1 MRSSD
6 RVILDKINER
16 RPTLSFKGTFRRT
29 VGAKA
34 LCDALGGQLE
44 ASFVGTVQPSPGDS
58 VQLEMRNGSYFM
70 LGPSQPKPTR
80 GTVLRVSAPGEAD
93 ATKTPVGSVIPEP
106 TFDEYG
112 NPIPEALPP
121 DTARCVVRAGD
132 QEFYLPYMQ
141 SYTPN
146 VGNVVAIQWTFEG
159 GLVTGTVS
167 TVPKTETADPPPPR
181 PAPESGGFRPSPFRA
196 SLAGTYQS
204 GSWATSNVTSSDSN
218 RGVFLY
224 GSSIAD
230 TIPDTAVINFVRLWL
245 SPQQIFGDPAQLRL
259 VSNTSLS
266 GAPAWAGPAWPLA
279 PAPGW
284 QQIPNS
290 FADWLKANNG
300 GLGFDGGGFHIF
312 DALSTDP
319 MSGALDI
326 SYTA

>member
-6 RVILDKINER
+6 RMLLDKINEKGS
-16 RPTLSFKGTFRRT
+16 TMSFKGTFRRM

-34 LCDALGGQLE
+34 MCDALGGTLE
-44 ASFVGTVQPSPGDS
+44 ASFVGNVQPSPGDS

-80 GTVLRVSAPGEAD
+80 GTVMRVSAPGEPD
-93 ATKTPVGSVIPEP
+93 PTLTPVGEEIPEP
-106 TFDEYG
+106 EFDEFG
-112 NPIPEALPP
+112 NPIPVALPP
-121 DTARCVVRAGD
+121 DTARCVVRSGE

-141 SYTPN
+141 SYTPT

-167 TVPKTETADPPPPR
+167 TVPKVEPVNHVPPR
-181 PAPESGGFRPSPFRA
+181 PAPATGGFHPSPFRA
-196 SLAGTYQS
+196 ALAGTYQS
-204 GSWATSNVTSSDSN
+204 GSWTSANVTSSDSN

-224 GSSIAD
+224 GSTVAD
-230 TIPDTAVINFVRLWL
+230 TIPDDAVINYVRLWL

-266 GAPAWAGPAWPLA
+266 GAPAWAGVAWPLA
-279 PAPGW
+279 PVPGW

-290 FADWLKANNG
+290 FAEWLVTNTG
-300 GLGFDGGGFHIF
+300 GIGFDGGGFHIF

-326 SYTA
+326 AWSA

>member
-6 RVILDKINER
+6 DVIVDKLAET
-16 RPTLSFKGTFRRT
+16 RPTLSFKGTFRRAS
-29 VGAKA
+29 GAMA
-34 LCDALGGQLE
+34 IVDALGGTLE

-58 VQLEMRNGSYFM
+58 VQMEMRNGSYAM
-70 LGPSQPKPTR
+70 IGPSRPKPTR
-80 GTVLRVSAPGEAD
+80 GTVMRVTAPGEVD
-93 ATKTPVGSVIPEP
+93 PTLTPVGEDIPEP
-106 TFDEYG
+106 EFDEYG
-112 NPIPEALPP
+112 NPLPPVLPP

-141 SYTPN
+141 SYTPA

-167 TVPKTETADPPPPR
+167 TVPKADVVNPAPPR
-181 PAPESGGFRPSPFRA
+181 PAPAPGGFRPSPFRA
-196 SLAGTYQS
+196 TLAGTYQS
-204 GSWATSNVTSSDSN
+204 GSWTSANVTSSDSN

-224 GSSIAD
+224 GASVAD
-230 TIPDTAVINFVRLWL
+230 TIPDDAVINFVRLWL
-245 SPQQIFGDPAQLRL
+245 SPQQIFGDPAMLRL
-259 VSNTSLS
+259 VSNSALL

-290 FADWLKANNG
+290 FAEWLMSNSG
-300 GLGFDGGGFHIF
+300 GIGFDGGGFHVF
-312 DALSTDP
+312 DNLATDP

-326 SYTA
+326 SYSA

>member
-6 RVILDKINER
+6 RMLLDKINER
-16 RPTLSFKGTFRRT
+16 RPSMSFIGVFRRM
-29 VGAKA
+29 VGARA
-34 LCDALGGQLE
+34 VCEALGGTLE
-44 ASFVGTVQPSPGDS
+44 AQFVGTVQPSPGDS
-58 VQLEMRNGSYFM
+58 VQIEMRNGSYAM

-80 GTVLRVSAPGEAD
+80 GTVIRVAAPGEAD
-93 ATKTPVGSVIPEP
+93 ATKTPVGEEIPEQE
-106 TFDEYG
+106 FDEFG
-112 NPIPEALPP
+112 NPLPDALPP
-121 DTARCVVRAGD
+121 DTARCVVRAGN

-141 SYTPN
+141 SYTPI

-167 TVPKTETADPPPPR
+167 TTPKVETADPAPPR
-181 PAPESGGFRPSPFRA
+181 PAPAPGGFRPTPFRA
-196 SLAGTYQS
+196 TVSGTYQS
-204 GSWATSNVTSSDSN
+204 GSWTSGNVMSSDSG

-224 GSSIAD
+224 GSSVAD
-230 TIPDTAVINFVRLWL
+230 TIPDDAVINFVRIWL

-259 VSNTSLS
+259 VSNTALS
-266 GAPAWAGPAWPLA
+266 GAPAWVGAAWPLA

-300 GLGFDGGGFHIF
+300 GLGFEGGGFHIF
-312 DALSTDP
+312 DSIAIDP

-326 SYTA
+326 SYSA